1 MPPEGVAFLFTLT
14 IIGSTVLLFPLVR
27 ALAERIRSKN
37 VDAGVKEV
45 QVLREDL
52 LGEIQQARREIGELG
67 ERVDFTER
75 LLAKKSQTWRS
86 GWTSPN
92 ASSRGQRTGDGR
104 HHRRFHPDHRHRR
117 LFRVDDFALAGGE
130 GVRGAPQAWSCA
142 SRWRRNRR
150 RARRVGR
157 NRGAVAPRGGGTGGA
172 SRFYGTAPRPAEGC
186 GAAATAADVTLPAE
200 TGIAGAA

>member
-37 VDAGVKEV
+37 VDAGVREEL

-75 LLAKKSQTWRS
+75 LLAKTSQT
-86 GWTSPN
+86 
-92 ASSRGQRTGDGR
+92 
-104 HHRRFHPDHRHRR
+104 
-117 LFRVDDFALAGGE
+117 
-130 GVRGAPQAWSCA
+130 
-142 SRWRRNRR
+142 
-150 RARRVGR
+150 
-157 NRGAVAPRGGGTGGA
+157 
-172 SRFYGTAPRPAEGC
+172 
-186 GAAATAADVTLPAE
+186 
-200 TGIAGAA
+200 

>member
-75 LLAKKSQTWRS
+75 LLGKKSQT
-86 GWTSPN
+86 
-92 ASSRGQRTGDGR
+92 
-104 HHRRFHPDHRHRR
+104 
-117 LFRVDDFALAGGE
+117 
-130 GVRGAPQAWSCA
+130 
-142 SRWRRNRR
+142 
-150 RARRVGR
+150 
-157 NRGAVAPRGGGTGGA
+157 
-172 SRFYGTAPRPAEGC
+172 
-186 GAAATAADVTLPAE
+186 
-200 TGIAGAA
+200 